1 LCEALT
7 SVCLLIERL
16 DNLLLSF
23 VCGVLLIFLI
33 VKFFMLIDI
42 FYFEFKLYRFR
53 MARLDQ
59 KIGGVLVGK
68 INRLLILII
77 FDYQVSLSVI

>member
-1 LCEALT
+1 
-7 SVCLLIERL
+7 
-16 DNLLLSF
+16 
-23 VCGVLLIFLI
+23 
-33 VKFFMLIDI
+33 MLIDI
-42 FYFEFKLYRFR
+42 FYFEFKIYRFR

-59 KIGGVLVGK
+59 KIGGVLFGK